1 MHKIFI
7 RSFVSSLVL
16 LFTLTVAAIAKDVK
30 AFILVQLVTMDGHI
44 SMMWV
49 EKLLKLP
56 DLKQLT

>member
-16 LFTLTVAAIAKDVK
+16 LFTLTVAAIAKMLK
-30 AFILVQLVTMDGHI
+30 QHLFILVQLVTMDGHI

-49 EKLLKLP
+49 EKL
-56 DLKQLT
+56 